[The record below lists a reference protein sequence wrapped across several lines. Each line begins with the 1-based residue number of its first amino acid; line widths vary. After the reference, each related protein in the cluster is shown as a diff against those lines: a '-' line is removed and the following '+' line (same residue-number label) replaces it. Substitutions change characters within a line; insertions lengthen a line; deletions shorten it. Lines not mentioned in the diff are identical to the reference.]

1 MGYRES
7 PAFQRMMQRMGR
19 MRPEQMAVLN
29 ALSVDVEFADEETR
43 RTLQALSHRQ
53 NVEYSNK
60 SLDLRAQASRSGQAY
75 RGKELDFRAQ
85 ASASGQA
92 YRSDALDLRTRAG
105 LSELESRNRGLDLRT
120 KTSMDRL
127 GLRRQEFD
135 WKSAAGLDRE
145 ALRESTFQDTR
156 RQNRTAEFVGLG
168 NVISSYD
175 YGRKRDEI
183 DLETYKMLRALTNK
197 YER

>member
-1 MGYRES
+1 MSYRES
-7 PAFQRMMQRMGR
+7 PAFQRMMQRMNR
-19 MRPEQMAVLN
+19 MNPSQMAVLN
-29 ALSVDVEFADEETR
+29 ALSVDAEFADEETR

-53 NVEYSNK
+53 NVEYSNR
-60 SLDLRAQASRSGQAY
+60 SLDLRTQARLSG
-75 RGKELDFRAQ
+75 E
-85 ASASGQA
+85 A
-92 YRSDALDLRTRAG
+92 YRSEALDLRTRAG

-145 ALRESTFQDTR
+145 ALRESTFQDTQ

-183 DLETYKMLRALTNK
+183 DFKTYKMLRALTNK